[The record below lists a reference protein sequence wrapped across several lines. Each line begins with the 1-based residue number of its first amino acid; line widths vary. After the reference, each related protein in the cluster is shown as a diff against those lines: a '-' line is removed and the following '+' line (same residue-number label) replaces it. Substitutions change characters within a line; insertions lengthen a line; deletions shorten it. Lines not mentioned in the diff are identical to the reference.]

1 MTPTRQRIL
10 GIVAAGLL
18 AASNAPAAAARPAE
32 RFLNLPHADTSVRA
46 APGLRNVDASAQ
58 PTGFDWGDAEVGA
71 GAGAA
76 LSALAAGGALLAA
89 SRRRAR
95 SERSAA

>member
-10 GIVAAGLL
+10 SVIAAGLL
-18 AASNAPAAAARPAE
+18 AATVAPAAAARPAE
-32 RFLNLPHADTSVRA
+32 QFLDLPHADSSVRG
-46 APGLRNVDASAQ
+46 APELRVVDASQ
-58 PTGFDWGDAEVGA
+58 RTGFDWGDAEVGA
-71 GAGAA
+71 AAGVA

-95 SERSAA
+95 PERSAA